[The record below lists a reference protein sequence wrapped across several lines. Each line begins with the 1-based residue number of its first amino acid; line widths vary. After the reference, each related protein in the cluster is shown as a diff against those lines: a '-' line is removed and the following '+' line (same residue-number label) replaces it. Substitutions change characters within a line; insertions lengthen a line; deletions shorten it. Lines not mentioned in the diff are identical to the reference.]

1 MGNPRGGGS
10 RYDLCLG
17 HAGAADGLGTRSD
30 LDVARQHGMT
40 TWFGGLRDRDQ
51 PLVVDVQLEVTQ

>member
-1 MGNPRGGGS
+1 MGSARE
-10 RYDLCLG
+10 
-17 HAGAADGLGTRSD
+17 ATFE
-30 LDVARQHGMT
+30 VARQHGMT